1 MDISH
6 LIKCLSYYSEYCNII
21 TETMEHIRQKEWQK
35 SLKIFKKTQ
44 AGPGGPA
51 CEKLSEA
58 EGMG

>member
-1 MDISH
+1 
-6 LIKCLSYYSEYCNII
+6 
-21 TETMEHIRQKEWQK
+21 MEHIRQKEWQK